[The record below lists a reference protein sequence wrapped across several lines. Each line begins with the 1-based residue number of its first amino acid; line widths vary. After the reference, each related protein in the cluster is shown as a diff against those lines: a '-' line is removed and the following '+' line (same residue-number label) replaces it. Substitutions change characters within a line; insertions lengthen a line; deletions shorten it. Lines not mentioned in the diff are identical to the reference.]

1 MGWLRRNFDTCFIV
15 LQVWLDGFTIL
26 LSCLLGLN
34 LFRQMHE
41 FALYRQLVVV
51 IVGVT
56 LICFWSCGLY
66 RWRKSIL
73 NVEEYRATFQATSLS
88 FLGTATA
95 IFLLRAAGEDS
106 PEWAFPGY
114 PMLKAIHDVA
124 GLADI
129 EQWSRFIYVVVFA
142 LIFLLTVIQRG
153 IMFKVSSSLHAR
165 GYVNTNVAV
174 FGTGDLAQR
183 IEQKMRIFPTL
194 GYRFVG
200 YFDVDDELPPE
211 HQAARPF
218 LGGRRKLEE
227 MRVKHS
233 ISRVIIAKPE
243 MEEDELIELCGHL
256 ENLGVEYQVVP
267 RLYHF
272 FSQRFTIDSLD
283 SIPLITLNRN
293 PGRPI
298 YRFIKALVDR
308 SLALVL
314 LLLFSPFLL
323 LIAFLIRRESKGP
336 VFFSQVRVGYKEHT
350 FRMLKFRTM
359 YHDMCMDAVTP
370 STRSDPRVTKIGG
383 FLRRTS
389 LDELPQLVNV
399 LRGEMSLVGPRPE
412 MPFIVGHI
420 KNDMEDPVYH
430 LRFDTKPGITGLW
443 QVSSARK
450 APIQENI
457 DYDLYYLENQS
468 VFLDIVILFLTALA
482 VLRIRDTF

>member
-1 MGWLRRNFDTCFIV
+1 MSWLRRNFDTCFIV
-15 LQVWLDGFTIL
+15 AQVWLDGITIL
-26 LSCLLGLN
+26 FACLMGLG

-41 FALYRQLVVV
+41 FGLYRQLVVV

-56 LICFWSCGLY
+56 LLSFWSCGLY

-73 NVEEYRATFQATSLS
+73 NVEEYRAAFQATALS

-95 IFLLRAAGEDS
+95 LYLLRAAGEIT
-106 PEWAFPGY
+106 PEWTFPGFGI
-114 PMLKAIHDVA
+114 LQRIHDVF
-124 GLADI
+124 GLAAID
-129 EQWSRFIYVVVFA
+129 QWSRFIYVVIFA
-142 LIFLLTVIQRG
+142 LIFVLTVIQRG
-153 IMFKVSSSLHAR
+153 VMFQVSSFLHAR
-165 GYVNTNVAV
+165 GYACTNVAV
-174 FGTGDLAQR
+174 YGTGDMALRVQ
-183 IEQKMRIFPTL
+183 QKMRIFPTL
-194 GYRFVG
+194 GFHFVG
-200 YFDVDDELPPE
+200 FFDEEDELPAG
-211 HQAARPF
+211 HSAAKPF
-218 LGGRRKLEE
+218 LGGRHRLEE
-227 MRVKHS
+227 MRTKLG
-233 ISRVIIAKPE
+233 ISRVIVAKPE
-243 MEEDELIELCGHL
+243 LEEDQLIELCRHL
-256 ENLGVEYQVVP
+256 ESLRIEYQVVP

-272 FSQRFTIDSLD
+272 FSQRFTIDNLD
-283 SIPLITLNRN
+283 SIPLISLNRN
-293 PGRPI
+293 PGRPV
-298 YRFIKALVDR
+298 YRFVKAVVDR
-308 SLALVL
+308 CVAAVL
-314 LLLFSPFLL
+314 LVALLPFFALT
-323 LIAFLIRRESKGP
+323 AFLIKRESKGP
-336 VFFSQVRVGYKEHT
+336 VFFSQVRVGYREET

-359 YHDMCMDAVTP
+359 YHEMCVDAVTP
-370 STRSDPRVTKIGG
+370 QNRSDPRVTRIGS

-468 VFLDIVILFLTALA
+468 VFLDIVILFLTVLA

>member
-15 LQVWLDGFTIL
+15 LQVWLDGITIL
-26 LSCLLGLN
+26 LACLWGLSVFRN
-34 LFRQMHE
+34 LHE

-56 LICFWSCGLY
+56 LVSFWSCGLY

-73 NVEEYRATFQATSLS
+73 NVEEYRSAFQATALS
-88 FLGTATA
+88 FLGTATT
-95 IFLLRAAGEDS
+95 IYLLREVDASATD
-106 PEWAFPGY
+106 WAFPGFEL
-114 PMLKAIHDVA
+114 LKRVHEVV

-129 EQWSRFIYVVVFA
+129 DQWSRFTYVVIFG
-142 LIFLLTVIQRG
+142 LIFLLTVVQRG
-153 IMFKVSSSLHAR
+153 IMFKISSMLHAA
-165 GYVNTNVAV
+165 GFGNTNVAV
-174 FGTGDLAQR
+174 FGTGDMAQR

-194 GYRFVG
+194 GFRFVG
-200 YFDVDDELPPE
+200 YIDEGEREPDAP
-211 HQAARPF
+211 RPY
-218 LGGRRKLEE
+218 LGGRRQFEE
-227 MRVKHS
+227 LRLRHG

-243 MEEDELIELCGHL
+243 MEEDQLIELCGHL
-256 ENLGVEYQVVP
+256 ENLGIEYQVVP

-272 FSQRFTIDSLD
+272 FSQRFAIDSLD

-293 PGRPI
+293 PGRPV
-298 YRFIKALVDR
+298 YRFTKAVVDR
-308 SLALVL
+308 GLALVL
-314 LLLFSPFLL
+314 LVLLSPFLL
-323 LIAFLIRRESKGP
+323 LIALLIRRESQGP
-336 VFFSQVRVGYKEHT
+336 VFFSQVRVGFKQRT
-350 FRMLKFRTM
+350 FRMLKFRSM
-359 YHDMCMDAVTP
+359 YHDVCVDATTP
-370 STRSDPRVTKIGG
+370 SARSDPRVTRIGS

-468 VFLDIVILFLTALA
+468 VFLDIVILFLTGLA

>member
-15 LQVWLDGFTIL
+15 IQVWLDGFTIL
-26 LSCLLGLN
+26 LACVWGLGV
-34 LFRQMHE
+34 FRQLNQ
-41 FALYRQLVVV
+41 FSLYRQLVVV
-51 IVGVT
+51 IIGVT
-56 LICFWSCGLY
+56 LVSFWNCGLY

-73 NVEEYRATFQATSLS
+73 NVEEYRSTFQATMLS
-88 FLGTATA
+88 FLGTATT
-95 IFLLRAAGEDS
+95 IYLLRAVEEGDKK
-106 PEWAFPGY
+106 WDFPGFD
-114 PMLKAIHDVA
+114 LLRAVHDVV

-129 EQWSRFIYVVVFA
+129 DQWSRFIYL
-142 LIFLLTVIQRG
+142 LIFAMIFGLMVVQRG
-153 IMFKVSSSLHAR
+153 IMFKISSMLHAA
-165 GYVNTNVAV
+165 GFGNTNVAV
-174 FGTGDLAQR
+174 FGTGDMAQR
-183 IEQKMRIFPTL
+183 VEQKMRIFPTL
-194 GYRFVG
+194 GFHFVG
-200 YFDVDDELPPE
+200 YFDEGEEPPE
-211 HQAARPF
+211 GRGGARPY
-218 LGGRRKLEE
+218 LGGRRQLEE
-227 MRVKHS
+227 MRVMHG
-233 ISRVIIAKPE
+233 ISRVIISKPE

-256 ENLGVEYQVVP
+256 ENLGIEYQVVP

-272 FSQRFTIDSLD
+272 FSQRFAIDSLD

-298 YRFIKALVDR
+298 YRLTKSLVDR
-308 SLALVL
+308 LLALVL
-314 LLLFSPFLL
+314 LALLSPFLL
-323 LIAFLIRRESKGP
+323 LIGLLIRRESSGP
-336 VFFSQVRVGYKEHT
+336 VLFSQVRVGFKQRT
-350 FRMLKFRTM
+350 FRMIKFRTM
-359 YHDMCMDAVTP
+359 YHDMCVDAATP
-370 STRSDPRVTKIGG
+370 NSRSDPRVTRIGR

-420 KNDMEDPVYH
+420 QNDMEDPVYH

-482 VLRIRDTF
+482 VLRIRETY